1 MEAKTIEKIIQK
13 MKSELTENQLL
24 KLTKACYEAIQE
36 TSNQEQIDYIS
47 KFLDSKKIEGCSKR
61 TINSYL
67 LVLRY
72 FESKI
77 NISLCSATT
86 DCIRTFLSTYQQR
99 NKCSNSTLDNIRRVL
114 SSFYKWLESEDYII
128 KNPMIRIHKV
138 KVPITVKSIYSDED
152 IISMREHFSS
162 NIRNLAIF
170 DLLISSGLRIGELVL
185 LNKDDIDFDNR
196 SAIVYGKGAKERCIY
211 FDVKTKMSLLK
222 YLEQRDDDENAL
234 FVTERKYTCDSKK
247 HRLSINQIEFIIRD
261 CGKINNNIHAYPHKF
276 RRTLAT
282 KAIDKGM
289 PIEQVQILLGHTKI
303 DTTLKYA
310 KVQQKNVIYSYQKYI

>member
-1 MEAKTIEKIIQK
+1 MSNCLLPEQMNLLDTVLYDVLKVKKDVEDKNYIKLFLYAKKTEG
-13 MKSELTENQLL
+13 KSE
-24 KLTKACYEAIQE
+24 
-36 TSNQEQIDYIS
+36 
-47 KFLDSKKIEGCSKR
+47 R
-61 TINSYL
+61 TIKYYSQ
-67 LVLRY
+67 VLKK
-72 FESKI
+72 FEKEII
-77 NISLCSATT
+77 NIRLASADKIRIYLHEYQKIRNCSA
-86 DCIRTFLSTYQQR
+86 Q
-99 NKCSNSTLDNIRRVL
+99 TLDNIRRIL
-114 SSFYKWLESEDYII
+114 TSFYNWLANEDYII
-128 KNPMIRIHKV
+128 KSPMKRIAKV
-138 KVPITVKSIYSDED
+138 KVPITVKSIYSDEE
-152 IISMREHFSS
+152 IISMREYFSS

-196 SAIVYGKGAKERCIY
+196 SAIVYGKGSKERCIY

-234 FVTERKYTCDSKK
+234 FVTERKYSCDSKK
-247 HRLSINQIEFIIRD
+247 HRLSINQIEYTIRD

-310 KVQQKNVIYSYQKYI
+310 QVQQKNVIYSYQKYIC